1 MDRTASSRPSFMWP
15 NGGDSA
21 SEQSEFYLQVNLP
34 RFCRSTQLPK
44 SFAHFPCG
52 NQHSA
57 LQVMITTTTIL
68 FGSISIGI
76 KWINSLESWRQK
88 MQQILS
94 RFPRTEK
101 SAALSFT
108 PEQSCPLT
116 CIYKPQIGS
125 ETISPIG
132 IQCLIILVTL
142 TPSLMSSFLDYLTT
156 PIVLVFVQWIDL
168 LQFQLHNLITFLY
181 WDQAWLAAKYP
192 ISCFCSQHACHGML
206 RALLAPGKRIT
217 ASWCLQFIKDPFKIA
232 FPSL

>member
-1 MDRTASSRPSFMWP
+1 MI
-15 NGGDSA
+15 
-21 SEQSEFYLQVNLP
+21 
-34 RFCRSTQLPK
+34 STP
-44 SFAHFPCG
+44 
-52 NQHSA
+52 
-57 LQVMITTTTIL
+57 TIL
-68 FGSISIGI
+68 FGSISTGI
-76 KWINSLESWRQK
+76 KWINSPESWWQNCSK
-88 MQQILS
+88 FS
-94 RFPRTEK
+94 VNFPRTDK

-108 PEQSCPLT
+108 PEQSFPMT
-116 CIYKPQIGS
+116 HIYKTQIGS

-181 WDQAWLAAKYP
+181 WDHAWLAAKYP
-192 ISCFCSQHACHGML
+192 ISCFCSKHACHCMS
-206 RALLAPGKRIT
+206 RALLGPGKRIT